1 MICENC
7 GREHNGIY
15 GSGRFCSS
23 FCSHSF
29 VAKNIS
35 DEANKRRI
43 NGLRK
48 GAEKRKAQRKAPS
61 PKAERKRV
69 SAEFPYD
76 NYYIYIVHHEKENR
90 RYAVL
95 ISKEDHNK
103 RTTVSYARYLLSVKL
118 GRKLEKWE
126 QVDHI
131 DNDKTNDVIENL
143 QILTVRENN
152 QKEAKRK
159 GRKMV
164 LLKCPMCKV
173 EFSKRRGQ
181 SPLVK
186 SKGNYTCCCKECSN
200 DFKSLLFKKELGTFV
215 EQSIKE
221 NIIKE
226 YIQY

>member
-7 GREHNGIY
+7 GKEHNGTY

-29 VAKNIS
+29 GTKNIS

-43 NGLRK
+43 EGLRK
-48 GAEKRKAQRKAPS
+48 SAEKRKVQRKAPL
-61 PKAERKRV
+61 PKVERKRV

-76 NYYIYIVHHEKENR
+76 DYYIYIVRHEKENR

-95 ISKEDHNK
+95 ISKADRNK

-143 QILTVRENN
+143 QILTVKENN

-159 GRKMV
+159 GKKMV
-164 LLKCPMCKV
+164 LLKCPMCKK

-181 SPLVK
+181 SPLIK
-186 SKGNYTCCCKECSN
+186 SRGSYTCCSKECAN
-200 DFKSLLFKKELGTFV
+200 DFKSLFFKKELETFV

-226 YIQY
+226 YIQH